1 MNVRVQLP
9 LGCLGETE
17 TELSLGHALSSGT
30 APLSKRPPPAT
41 HFSPSATT
49 SIVLAQDLT

>member
-9 LGCLGETE
+9 RGCLGETE
-17 TELSLGHALSSGT
+17 TELSLGCALSSGT
-30 APLSKRPPPAT
+30 ARLSKRPPPAT
-41 HFSPSATT
+41 HFSPRATP